1 MSLQESS
8 QYPRPSNPP
17 AVTLPPAARAP
28 QRRRAAGATLMLLA
42 ALGLA
47 ACGGEDQ
54 KSVASSAPAP
64 AVPAP
69 GAPAPGSAGPAPSAP
84 TGLPIAA
91 KSCSAFPLAAGET
104 VEGSVAGSAGSDDSR
119 PLSYSLLTPPRSGS
133 LTLNPV
139 SGAFTYVRTSPSRG
153 DIDSFVY
160 RITDK
165 SGQAAEATAQIIYGR
180 RRIMALGDSITDG
193 VESYNEQSGDL
204 PAKPLRVG
212 YRKALRDRL
221 LAAGYAVDFVGS
233 QSAGASAGLDDP
245 ANEGYSGARQREL
258 RDGITAWLNRNP
270 SDVVLLHIGTNDVN
284 AAAETDVTPI
294 AELLARVDTWSSNP
308 ANPAVQLQLATI
320 IGQRFGGASYVPVF
334 NRNLKGMHQADW
346 ADPSGARPR
355 FVVRLLDM
363 NAKLDVATD
372 LSDPAADSVGLHPN
386 SSGYR
391 KMADT
396 WFDALVQGGAV
407 HRCP

>member
-1 MSLQESS
+1 VSFQEVN
-8 QYPRPSNPP
+8 QTHPSTNPP
-17 AVTLPPAARAP
+17 AVTLPPAAHAP
-28 QRRRAAGATLMLLA
+28 QRRRAAGATFMLLA

-47 ACGGEDQ
+47 ACGEADQ

-69 GAPAPGSAGPAPSAP
+69 GAPAPGPAAPAPSTAI
-84 TGLPIAA
+84 GLPSAG
-91 KSCSAFPLAAGET
+91 KSCSAFPLAAGEA
-104 VEGSVAGSAGSDDSR
+104 VEGTVAGSAGSDDGR
-119 PLSYSLLTPPRSGS
+119 PLSYSQVTPPRSGS

-139 SGAFTYVRTSPSRG
+139 SGAFTYVRASPSRG
-153 DIDSFVY
+153 DVDSFVY
-160 RITDK
+160 RVTDK
-165 SGQAAEATAQIIYGR
+165 SGQATDATALIIYGR
-180 RRIMALGDSITDG
+180 PRIMALGDSITDG

-258 RDGITAWLNRNP
+258 RDGITTWLNRNP

-334 NRNLKGMHQADW
+334 NRNLKGVYQADW

-355 FVVRLLDM
+355 FVVRLIDM

-386 SSGYR
+386 PSGYR

-407 HRCP
+407 HKCP